1 MSLSLTNILF
11 TITVQA
17 KKCNANYY
25 IKGYDLLIKYLIK
38 CKKHLC
44 EKYNWRC
51 VVGAQETF
59 LDWHFSVATS

>member
-38 CKKHLC
+38 CNKHIYVRSTTGDVLLVHKK
-44 EKYNWRC
+44 R
-51 VVGAQETF
+51 F
-59 LDWHFSVATS
+59 